1 METSKETMSTIELIK
16 RCDGLIG
23 EIGNDTC
30 IILKLQNIKNI
41 LANNQDALLESLK
54 PKYTNFFY
62 SIRITGLYN
71 YLDWMFNSE
80 NKNRPEI
87 VLVTD
92 TFQEPYKSKSVKQ
105 YLQIKNINNFPNAE
119 MAFSI

>member
-1 METSKETMSTIELIK
+1 METSKETISTIELIK

-30 IILKLQNIKNI
+30 IILKLQNIKNV
-41 LANNQDALLESLK
+41 LANNQDVVIENLK
-54 PKYTNFFY
+54 PKYTNFFTAT
-62 SIRITGLYN
+62 RITSLYN

-92 TFQEPYKSKSVKQ
+92 RFQEPYKSKSVKQ
-105 YLQIKNINNFPNAE
+105 YLEIKNINNFPNAE